1 MKQNKSFKKTLKQS
15 VVVLMSLAMIGTTA
29 GSVFASEDVIADTET
44 VEMTEEVT
52 NETAEETTDEVVDE
66 IPEETTKATAE
77 EVAESTEHVHD
88 YVYEGVATGHYQI
101 CSECGNQTETYEH
114 TFGDWT
120 VTTEATYTTTGVQE
134 RTCSV
139 CGYGET
145 EEIPKIAHTHTANK
159 VTITDTTHSYTCGL
173 CGEVYNEGEHD
184 FSVWEYV
191 NESVT
196 DGTYKLMRSTC
207 KCRETQTKSVPVE
220 TTITGVDVTIAEPAI
235 GEHPDMNP
243 VITTT
248 PATDDINLAYV
259 TWFKYDSTT
268 DKYAG
273 MVKADDVFEAGYY
286 YKVHIQYNTY
296 QTNAVFDGNNL
307 SSMTFTFN
315 GRTPSNTPYNT
326 WERISFNETFDT
338 LEEHVHNYEC
348 EVGATCHYLV
358 CTGCDDVIE
367 EDHTFDDDNVC
378 TVCGYK
384 EHEHTFERTTV
395 SPTETET
402 GYILDECTGCTYY
415 EWYEIPVRTDKDITS
430 VDVTITEPVLG
441 EAASEEI
448 GSVTTTPEGALDGC
462 VSMWWTKI
470 AAEDYTGSASDPQEN
485 MEEGE
490 TFTTGYYYIANI
502 AGVLSGSEYEIPADI
517 EGTING
523 VPHDDTYGY
532 ACQTWT
538 RLYLCAVYEPLHEH
552 SFGDWTVTKEA
563 TYKTTGIQTR
573 SCECG
578 YTETEVIPKIAH
590 THTAETLTITDTTHS
605 YTCKLCGETYNTGN
619 HTFSDWVYE
628 NESTSGTTKRM
639 ERKCTVCGRTESKW
653 VDVAT
658 KLTSVDMIIAEPVI
672 GEHPDMNPT
681 VTTTPATEDVKLA
694 YIYWYKMDPETNK
707 GVSRLKADDVFE
719 AGYYYKAT
727 VQFNTYQ
734 TDTIFNGQARTA
746 FFVNGEAVENT
757 TYNTWERIT
766 YQVTFDT
773 LEEHVHSYT
782 YESMA
787 DGHYQVCSCGDKTE
801 TEEHTFGSWKS
812 AGSNKQSRT
821 CAVCGYT
828 ETQDTTTVIY
838 NTIRNF
844 FKNFFGFSS
853 KTSSKTTKTTRS
865 TRMR

>member
-1 MKQNKSFKKTLKQS
+1 MKQNRSFKKTLKQS
-15 VVVLMSLAMIGTTA
+15 IVVLMSLAMIGTTA
-29 GSVFASEDVIADTET
+29 GSVFASEDVVAEAETNVVEVTEDA
-44 VEMTEEVT
+44 TEET
-52 NETAEETTDEVVDE
+52 SEE
-66 IPEETTKATAE
+66 ATE
-77 EVAESTEHVHD
+77 EVAESTEHVHN
-88 YVYEGVATGHYQI
+88 YVYEGVATGHYQV
-101 CSECGNQTETYEH
+101 CSECGDQTETEAH

-145 EEIPKIAHTHTANK
+145 EVIPKIAHTHTASK
-159 VTITDTTHSYTCGL
+159 LTITDTTHSWTCGL

-220 TTITGVDVTIAEPAI
+220 TTITGVDVTITEPVI
-235 GEHPDMNP
+235 GEHPDVNP
-243 VITTT
+243 VVTTT
-248 PATDDINLAYV
+248 PATNDIKLSYV
-259 TWFKYDSTT
+259 TWFKFDPET
-268 DKYAG
+268 DKCLA
-273 MVKADDVFEAGYY
+273 VIDEDDVFEAGYY
-286 YKVHIQYNTY
+286 YRVWVQYNTY
-296 QTNAVFDGNNL
+296 QTNTVFDGNNA
-307 SSMTFTFN
+307 SDMTFTFN
-315 GRTPSNTPYNT
+315 GREPSNRPYDT
-326 WERISFNETFDT
+326 WERITFNETFDT
-338 LEEHVHNYEC
+338 LEEHVHSYEC

-367 EDHTFDDDNVC
+367 ENHTFDDDNVC

-402 GYILDECTGCTYY
+402 GYILDECTGCTYS

-502 AGVLSGSEYEIPADI
+502 AGVLSGSEYEIPVDI

-523 VPHDDTYGY
+523 VAHNDTYGY

-552 SFGDWTVTKEA
+552 TFGDWTVTTEA
-563 TYKTTGIQTR
+563 TYKTTGVQERTCSI
-573 SCECG
+573 CG
-578 YTETEVIPKIAH
+578 YTETEVIPKIVH
-590 THTAETLTITDTTHS
+590 THTAQNLTITETTHS
-605 YTCKLCGETYNTGN
+605 YTCKLCGEVYNEGEHEFTE
-619 HTFSDWVYE
+619 WEYV
-628 NESTSGTTKRM
+628 NESVTDGTDKLMQRTCKCGKKQTKSVPVETTITS
-639 ERKCTVCGRTESKW
+639 
-653 VDVAT
+653 A
-658 KLTSVDMIIAEPVI
+658 DMIIAEPVI

-694 YIYWYKMDPETNK
+694 YIYWYKYDPATGK
-707 GVSRLKADDVFE
+707 YVSMLKADDVFE
-719 AGYYYKAT
+719 AGYSYKAT

-734 TDTIFNGQARTA
+734 TNTIFNGQAGTA
-746 FFVNGEAVENT
+746 FFVNGKAVENT

-766 YQVTFDT
+766 YQVAFGT

-782 YESMA
+782 YESTA

-812 AGSNKQSRT
+812 VGSGKQSHT
-821 CAVCGYT
+821 CTVCGYT
-828 ETQDTTTVIY
+828 ETQNTTTVIF
-838 NTIRNF
+838 NSIKNL
-844 FKNFFGFSS
+844 FKNLFGFSS
-853 KTSSKTTKTTRS
+853 KTSSRTMNTTRS